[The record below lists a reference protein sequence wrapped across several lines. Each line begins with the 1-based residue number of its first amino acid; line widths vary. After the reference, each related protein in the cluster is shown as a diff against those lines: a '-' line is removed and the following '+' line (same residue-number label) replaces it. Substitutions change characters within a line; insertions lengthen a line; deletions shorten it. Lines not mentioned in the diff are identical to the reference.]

1 MTGSAVA
8 WYPGYFELEELRLAA
23 QRFGNSKRT
32 VHAMYIEICVADH
45 VGFDTFGG
53 RVGMKASVETFLV
66 AYFGHWNLEVRRLTL
81 DFQER
86 CKVPGGITYHMH
98 MMYWLQAC

>member
-1 MTGSAVA
+1 MTGCAIA

-23 QRFGNSKRT
+23 ESFGNSERT
-32 VHAMYIEICVADH
+32 VHAMYIEIRVADH

-53 RVGMKASVETFLV
+53 RIGLKAYVETFLGT
-66 AYFGHWNLEVRRLTL
+66 YFGHWNLEVRRLIL
-81 DFQER
+81 DLQER
-86 CKVPGGITYHMH
+86 RKVPGGITYYMH